1 MEASS
6 IVFYNSR
13 LLNKSVYTQMSLKFE
28 LWTDYVNVLSSLDSE
43 KPSLHVISQLSAT
56 ILDKNKS
63 HLYITWI
70 KLQGNFSKLLLNYH
84 LL

>member
-13 LLNKSVYTQMSLKFE
+13 LLNKFVYTQMSLKFE

-63 HLYITWI
+63 HLYHLDQITR
-70 KLQGNFSKLLLNYH
+70 
-84 LL
+84 